1 MISLEKTQ
9 RIQGLSRHVSKAK
22 KSQTSRKK
30 SSWRAILTLVTF
42 TVLVV
47 LAGSMAWL
55 QMPMGF
61 KPDAVKTSSGVQVL
75 DLAIEPGTTP
85 KGVAQAISDAGV
97 NVSPPLLRLWFRLSG
112 QDRAIKAGSYE
123 ITPEMSPKG
132 VLNMLVRGEESLK
145 TITLV
150 EGWTFKQ
157 FKQALAKA
165 ETLKFTTQTMTD
177 ADIMAKL
184 GRPNIH
190 PEGRFYPDSYTYSKG
205 STDLAVMQRALKA
218 MDRHL
223 ENVWAQKPA
232 HLKLMNPEELLI
244 LASIVEKETGRAS
257 DRPMISA
264 VFHNR
269 LKIGMRLQTDP
280 TVIYGLGDSF
290 DGNLRRVDLRTDT
303 PYNTYTR
310 SGLPPTPIAMPGKAA
325 LIAAISPAPSSALY
339 FVAKGDGTSH
349 FSQTL
354 NEHNNAVNKYQRGLS
369 KEGQ

>member
-1 MISLEKTQ
+1 M
-9 RIQGLSRHVSKAK
+9 SRPASKAK
-22 KSQTSRKK
+22 KSKNSRNRR
-30 SSWRAILTLVTF
+30 SWGAFLSLFALSVL
-42 TVLVV
+42 TVLAAAVY
-47 LAGSMAWL
+47 WL
-55 QMPMGF
+55 QSPMGF
-61 KPDAVKTSSGVQVL
+61 KPSYLNASPSVQVL

-85 KGVAQAISDAGV
+85 KGVAQAIADAGAD
-97 NVSPPLLRLWFRLSG
+97 VSPELLRLWFRVSG

-123 ITPEMSPKG
+123 LTSEMSPRG
-132 VLNMLVRGEESLK
+132 VLNMLARGEETLR

-157 FKQALAKA
+157 FKQALAKSDN
-165 ETLKFTTQTMTD
+165 LKVTTQALTD
-177 ADIMAKL
+177 AEIMAQL
-184 GRPNIH
+184 GRANLH
-190 PEGRFYPDSYTYSKG
+190 PEGRFYPDTYTYAKG

-223 ENVWAQKPA
+223 AKVWNQKKANLVLTHPD
-232 HLKLMNPEELLI
+232 ELLI

-257 DRPMISA
+257 DRPLISA

-269 LKIGMRLQTDP
+269 LKLGMRLQTDP
-280 TVIYGLGDSF
+280 TVIYGLGDAF

-325 LIAAISPAPSSALY
+325 LLAAIDPAPSNAIY

-349 FSQTL
+349 FSQSL

-369 KEGQ
+369 KQGQ